1 MILKIKEH
9 QLNLVESQKIHDEI
23 TKVKP
28 LQLNQCYFNTFAV
41 ATMLSTDRTKSR
53 KYKVA
58 YGFMRVVDE
67 SEEGYKDWQYR
78 SFVRHAFIV
87 DDKNRIVDVSYIH
100 LNNIKPSKPPTYLIM
115 KKYAID
121 EYMNM
126 VMDSLKDNSDTI
138 DLVWENGV
146 IKNEESFKEIA
157 EKEGYIIVPYIGI
170 GGII

>member
-1 MILKIKEH
+1 MKIKEY
-9 QLNLVESQKIHDEI
+9 QLNLEDSQKIHDEI
-23 TKVKP
+23 VKVKP

-41 ATMLSTDRTKSR
+41 ATMLSTDRAKSR

-58 YGFMRVVDE
+58 YGFMKVIGNN
-67 SEEGYKDWQYR
+67 EEGYEDWQYR

-87 DDKNRIVDVSYIH
+87 DDKNKVVDVSYIH

-121 EYMNM
+121 EYMGM
-126 VMDSLKDNSDTI
+126 VMESMKNNPSEI

-146 IKNEESFKEIA
+146 IKNEELFKETA
-157 EKEGYIIVPYIGI
+157 GKEGYVIMPYLGI